1 MATVQES
8 IEVDVP
14 VSKAYNQWTQF
25 EDFPRF
31 MSGVDSVRQLDDTT
45 VHFETSIG
53 GVKREYDAQITV
65 QEPDQRVTWESL
77 NEPRNAGTVWFEAL
91 GPEQTKVNVE
101 LTWEPD
107 SAMEKIGAA
116 VGLDSRQVASDLKK
130 FKEFIE
136 SQGSETGAWRETVRD
151 GEVAGQGGTAGM
163 GGTGTTGMAG
173 TADMAGAGG
182 TGAAGTT
189 GMGTAGMG
197 TAGAGAAGLVP
208 PGGAGGAGT
217 GMTGTG
223 TTSGGTAAA
232 GTTGGGMAGAGT
244 GAGTAQAGEGNR
256 VGEGIATPGAGA
268 DPADGYG
275 NADGYSNADAATG
288 YAAGPGSDVT
298 PGRTYESGGAY
309 DTAATERPVEADP
322 DMAVDAPYGDTE
334 AGEPRNDTRLGGT
347 RRDDAPDR

>member
-77 NEPRNAGTVWFEAL
+77 NEPRNAGTVWFESL

-101 LTWEPD
+101 LTWEPE

-130 FKEFIE
+130 FKKFIE
-136 SQGSETGAWRETVRD
+136 SEGSETGAWRESVRD
-151 GEVAGQGGTAGM
+151 GEVEGQGGTSGMGAAGM
-163 GGTGTTGMAG
+163 GA
-173 TADMAGAGG
+173 A
-182 TGAAGTT
+182 GAAGV
-189 GMGTAGMG
+189 G
-197 TAGAGAAGLVP
+197 TAGAAGVGTAGAAGMGAPDLVP

-217 GMTGTG
+217 GMAG
-223 TTSGGTAAA
+223 GGT
-232 GTTGGGMAGAGT
+232 
-244 GAGTAQAGEGNR
+244 R
-256 VGEGIATPGAGA
+256 VGDGMTTPGAGA

-275 NADGYSNADAATG
+275 SAEGYGNADAATG
-288 YAAGPGSDVT
+288 YAAGSGMDAT
-298 PGRTYESGGAY
+298 PGRTYESGDAY
-309 DTAATERPVEADP
+309 DTAATERPVQADP

-334 AGEPRNDTRLGGT
+334 EGEPRNDTRLGGT
-347 RRDDAPDR
+347 RRDDTPDR

>member
-77 NEPRNAGTVWFEAL
+77 NEPRNAGTVWFESL

-101 LTWEPD
+101 LTWEPE

-130 FKEFIE
+130 FKKFIE
-136 SQGSETGAWRETVRD
+136 SEGSETGAWRESVRD
-151 GEVAGQGGTAGM
+151 GEVEGQGGTSGMGAAGM
-163 GGTGTTGMAG
+163 GA
-173 TADMAGAGG
+173 A
-182 TGAAGTT
+182 GAAGV
-189 GMGTAGMG
+189 G
-197 TAGAGAAGLVP
+197 TAGAAGMGAPDLVP

-217 GMTGTG
+217 GMAG
-223 TTSGGTAAA
+223 GGT
-232 GTTGGGMAGAGT
+232 
-244 GAGTAQAGEGNR
+244 R
-256 VGEGIATPGAGA
+256 VGDGMTTPGAGA

-275 NADGYSNADAATG
+275 SAEGYGNADAATG
-288 YAAGPGSDVT
+288 YAAGPGMDAT
-298 PGRTYESGGAY
+298 PGRTYESGDAY
-309 DTAATERPVEADP
+309 DTAATERPVQADP

-334 AGEPRNDTRLGGT
+334 EGEPRNDTRLGGT
-347 RRDDAPDR
+347 RRDDTPDR